1 MLVERETGSVVRSSM
16 LNPVVF
22 TERVVRDFLRYQLTT
37 YPFADADFHA
47 QLRALLSITES
58 RRSPLMKGPYVSL
71 SRPFREGPKITKLIL
86 DKILHPLLESI
97 APFPAVHGH
106 QERAIRA
113 IVQGRTT
120 VISTGTGSGK
130 TEAFLYPIISRC
142 LNLRDQHATAGVI
155 AVLVYP
161 MNALAEDQLERLR
174 GLLAGTGISFGM
186 YVGKT
191 PERSADVQGKRLEP
205 GASRAAYEAALKKR
219 SDERAQAK
227 TSKAGNYA
235 IYPAEERCSREEM
248 RANGQQPRILLTNVK
263 QLELILTR
271 NKDVELFGGANL
283 QFIVF
288 DEAHTFKGA
297 QGAETACLIR
307 RLRTFC
313 GRTADQ
319 VTCIAASATIVD
331 AAGSDTPGREFA
343 ARFFGIDGSRAE
355 IVTEEYVEEEWAA
368 EKSLPQPLAT
378 TASSALAAVLKVLG
392 GDDVEA
398 IRSAVMASIGFDLPA
413 GNDWQELLYT
423 HLAANG
429 LLHRIVQD
437 LRKPKALDLLCVEL
451 TKELGRPVEEA
462 EALLWLALGAAARK
476 GGRPLVRPVLHVFV
490 RGIGGAV
497 VTFPQNHERPK
508 LWLSAEDKTR
518 IEAGE
523 HPDGQTHAAVP
534 VKTCVTCG
542 QHYFTH
548 ELAGFDFTGDE
559 PGGGTLHG
567 DVTAWSPLPRKDGG
581 IRVTLFDRIV
591 SEDAAEEEGS
601 AERTAWVHMCRH
613 CGTTH
618 ATQAAV
624 CCGCG
629 RSQSQ
634 VRLKAVRQNPKNP
647 NYLTSC
653 LACGS
658 RGGNRAGGYREP
670 ARPVRAT
677 TVSDVHVLGQNML
690 IHGHEE
696 RLLIFADNRQDAAFQ
711 AGWMRDH
718 ARRFRIRSLMLEKL
732 NSGPISI
739 GDLAAWMDE
748 RLHSDR
754 SLSEALV
761 PEVWRIYRPEVAPQK
776 HREELRYF
784 LRILVLREITTGIR
798 QRIGLEPW
806 GRLRVDYRGLKPELP
821 VIKKWAA
828 VAGVAATD
836 LCDGVANLIDT
847 ERRKMVV
854 HDSVRQIFSKF
865 WNPGDEE
872 ILRGYLPDLQ
882 GVPRGLKL
890 YREPR
895 DEEGRVS
902 QWWSIRGTTVA
913 KQAALSWGIPKDQ
926 VLQFLEEIWGL
937 LKNSLHL
944 LLEVQLRGG
953 GKGGGRV
960 LPGTQGSCQFDA
972 DKFILTPQ
980 DARWECGVCRRVH
993 TRPTPKM
1000 ACMGYHCGGTI
1011 QPKPLDPD
1019 NYDMSI
1025 VAQQI
1030 GDDIRI
1036 LKPREHSAQVPVE
1049 ERESLE
1055 RMFKDPKDKS
1065 VNTLIC
1071 TPTLEMGVDIGGLDS
1086 VMMRNVPP
1094 LPSNYWQRAGR
1105 AGRRNRM
1112 AVNLTYARTAPH
1124 DQAVFR
1130 EPLRLL
1136 GGSVH
1141 PPRFNLRNPE
1151 LVRKHAHATTLTVLH
1166 RLAYEGGGLDTE
1178 EKAKLSE
1185 ELKILFPTQVR
1196 SYLFDVAG
1204 NVLQEAVDVSGLAIL
1219 LQGHRERI
1227 KETLASAV
1235 SSTWPA
1241 GDKDFVTPQVMEKI
1255 LVEMP
1260 GRLTEVVQRLWRR
1273 LQWALAEKKRFAE
1286 MEAQRGTLENE
1297 DIAMRERS
1305 DRLIRRLKGETKRE
1319 RNQPEGVDDTNTYA
1333 VLASEGFLPG
1343 YGLDRGSI
1351 TGTAVM
1357 PKGLPGPSE
1366 YLLPRPPGMALRE
1379 YVPGNMIYA
1388 NGQKFVPRF
1397 FRLEAVDPTVVKL
1410 DLTKEAVATAESGAT
1425 AAGGLTMPAIPIC
1438 DVDLPHEW
1446 HIHDEEDHRFQMGV
1460 VVFGHS
1466 SDRHSGGQAY
1476 NWGATEVQFR
1486 RAAHFRLVNVGV
1498 NMLVRRNEP
1507 QLGYPLCL
1515 VSGISRSPL
1524 ASQTELDDF
1533 RAHQLEKHKKEPQ
1546 NVAFFADIVADALT
1560 LHDLPNLPVA
1570 YSVIEGLRLAAAQIL
1585 EMEVEDLQVL
1595 CIPHLDRDTVDAV
1608 LYDPMPGGSGLLEQ
1622 MAERWVEIVA
1632 AAKDLLDCVSECQTA
1647 CLDCMLHFRNAHFHR
1662 HLDRRKALAFYA
1674 DREKLA
1680 SAHPI
1685 PAAQPTSKTNDASEP
1700 AHPPEF
1706 RLRDMLVRA
1715 GLGEPIAQKP
1725 IAIGQPWG
1733 RTLPDFFYPSPDD
1746 RHEGVCIYLDGLSK
1760 HIHGSAEA
1768 QGRDTQIR
1776 ERLGE
1781 MGFEVV
1787 PIPKSALDD
1796 HERMVGY
1803 MVRIARKLLTK
1814 AEWERVGADKSW
1826 FQSD

>member
-1 MLVERETGSVVRSSM
+1 M

-37 YPFADADFHA
+37 YPFADTDLHA
-47 QLRALLSITES
+47 QLRQLLNIAES
-58 RRSPLMKGPYVSL
+58 RYSPLMQGPYVSL
-71 SRPFREGPKITKLIL
+71 SRPFREGPKVTQLVSGGV
-86 DKILHPLLESI
+86 LHPLLGTI
-97 APFPAVHGH
+97 VPFPAVYGH
-106 QERAIRA
+106 QERAIRS
-113 IVQGRTT
+113 IKQGRTT

-142 LNLRDQHATAGVI
+142 LELRDQHTPAGVT

-205 GASRAAYEAALKKR
+205 GASRAAYDAAVKLRAK
-219 SDERAQAK
+219 ERDTGKA
-227 TSKAGNYA
+227 KAGNYA
-235 IYPAEERCSREEM
+235 IHPAEERCAREEM
-248 RANGQQPRILLTNVK
+248 RASGQQPRILLTNVK

-271 NKDVELFGGANL
+271 HKDVELFHGANL

-313 GRTADQ
+313 GRTAEQ
-319 VTCIAASATIVD
+319 VTCIASSATMVTPGGD
-331 AAGSDTPGREFA
+331 DTPGRDFA
-343 ARFFGIDGSRAE
+343 ARFFGVDGSKAE
-355 IVTEEYVEEEWAA
+355 VVTEEYVEEDWATT
-368 EKSLPQPLAT
+368 KTWPQPLALPS
-378 TASSALAAVLKVLG
+378 ADALAQVLKVLG
-392 GDDVEA
+392 GDDTPA
-398 IRSAVMASIGFDLPA
+398 ILAAVTAACGLNLGAAEGWEERLYDQLASNA
-413 GNDWQELLYT
+413 LLY
-423 HLAANG
+423 
-429 LLHRIVQD
+429 RVVQC
-437 LRKPKALDLLCVEL
+437 LRKPKALDVLCEEL
-451 TKELGRPVEEA
+451 AKELDRELDEA
-462 EALLWLALGAAARK
+462 EVLLWLALGSAARR
-476 GGRPLVRPVLHVFV
+476 GGRPLVRPVLHVFI

-497 VTFPQNHERPK
+497 VTFPENQERPK

-518 IEAGE
+518 MEADAQ
-523 HPDGQTHAAVP
+523 PDGVGHTALP

-542 QHYFTH
+542 QHYFNH

-559 PGGGTLHG
+559 PGGGELKG
-567 DVTAWSPLPRKDGG
+567 DITCWSPLAKKDGG
-581 IRVTLFDRIV
+581 ARVTLFDRIV
-591 SEDAAEEEGS
+591 SADGADEDDS
-601 AERTAWVHMCRH
+601 SERTAFVHLCRV

-618 ATQAAV
+618 ASQAPS

-629 RSQSQ
+629 RQQSQ
-634 VRLKAVRQNPKNP
+634 VRLKAVRQNAKSPHN
-647 NYLTSC
+647 LTSC

-658 RGGNRAGGYREP
+658 RGGARPGNYREP

-732 NSGPISI
+732 QKGPISI

-748 RLHSDR
+748 RLHADR
-754 SLSEALV
+754 ALSEALV
-761 PEVWRIYRPEVAPQK
+761 PEVWRIYRPEVAAQK

-806 GRLRVDYRGLKPELP
+806 GRMRVDYQGLKAELP
-821 VIKKWAA
+821 FIQKWAG
-828 VAGVAATD
+828 VAGVSAESMR
-836 LCDGVANLIDT
+836 DGVANLIDT
-847 ERRKMVV
+847 ERRKMIV

-865 WNPGDEE
+865 WSAGDEE
-872 ILRGYLPDLQ
+872 ILRGYLPELQ

-895 DEEGRVS
+895 DEQSRVA
-902 QWWSIRGTTVA
+902 QWWSAKGTTVA
-913 KQAALSWGIPKDQ
+913 KQAATQWGIPKEQ
-926 VLQFLEEIWGL
+926 VLPFLEELWAL
-937 LKNSLHL
+937 LKTNLHIL
-944 LLEVQLRGG
+944 AEVQLRGS

-960 LPGTQGSCQFDA
+960 IAGTQGSCQFDA
-972 DKFILTPQ
+972 DKFMLVPQ
-980 DARWECGVCRRVH
+980 DGRWECGVCRRLH
-993 TRPTPKM
+993 SRPTPKM
-1000 ACMGYHCGGTI
+1000 VCMGYHCDGTI
-1011 QPKPLDPD
+1011 QPKPIDPD
-1019 NYDMSI
+1019 NYDLSI
-1025 VAQQI
+1025 VSQQLE
-1030 GDDIRI
+1030 GEIRI

-1055 RMFKDPKDKS
+1055 RMFKDPTDKN

-1094 LPSNYWQRAGR
+1094 LPANYWQRAGR

-1130 EPLRLL
+1130 DPLRLL
-1136 GGSVH
+1136 GGAVT

-1151 LVRKHAHATTLTVLH
+1151 LVRKHVHATILTVLQQ
-1166 RLAYEGGGLDTE
+1166 LAYAGQGLGTEQKAAISEGLATC
-1178 EKAKLSE
+1178 
-1185 ELKILFPTQVR
+1185 FPSQVR
-1196 SYLFDVAG
+1196 SFLFDAAG
-1204 NVLQEAVDVSGLAIL
+1204 NVLAQPTDVGGLAGL
-1219 LQGHRERI
+1219 LQAHKAPILQSLE
-1227 KETLASAV
+1227 SALFA
-1235 SSTWPA
+1235 TWPA
-1241 GDKDFVTPQVMEKI
+1241 TDKSFVETSVMEQI
-1255 LVEMP
+1255 IAEMP
-1260 GRLTEVVQRLWRR
+1260 SRLTEVVKRLWRR
-1273 LQWALAEKKRFAE
+1273 LQWAMAEKQRFAQ
-1286 MEAQRGTLENE
+1286 MEAQKGTLENE
-1297 DIAMRERS
+1297 DIAMRQRS
-1305 DRLIRRLKGETKRE
+1305 DRLIRRLKGDDKHDKR
-1319 RNQPEGVDDTNTYA
+1319 QGEGVDDTNTYA
-1333 VLASEGFLPG
+1333 VLAMEGFLPG

-1351 TGTAVM
+1351 TGTATM
-1357 PKGLPGPSE
+1357 PKGLPGPAE
-1366 YLLPRPPGMALRE
+1366 YLLPRPSGMALRE

-1397 FRLEAVDPTVVKL
+1397 YRLEAVDPTIVKL
-1410 DLTKEAVATAESGAT
+1410 DLGKEAITTAESGAS
-1425 AAGGLTMPAIPIC
+1425 AAGATTMPAIPIC

-1460 VVFGHS
+1460 VILGHELG
-1466 SDRHSGGQAY
+1466 RHSGGQAY
-1476 NWGATEVQFR
+1476 RWGATDIHLR
-1486 RAAHFRLVNVGV
+1486 RATHFRLVNIGV
-1498 NMLVRRNEP
+1498 NLLVRREEP

-1524 ASQTELDDF
+1524 ASPTELENF
-1533 RAHQLEKHKKEPQ
+1533 REHQRDRHKKDPQ
-1546 NVAFFADIVADALT
+1546 NVAFYADTVADSLSF
-1560 LHDLPNLPVA
+1560 HDLPDLKMA
-1570 YSVIEGLRLAAAQIL
+1570 YSVVEGIRLAAAQIL
-1585 EMEVEDLQVL
+1585 EMEIEDIQIL

-1622 MAERWVEIVA
+1622 MVERWAEVLA
-1632 AAKDLLDCVSECQTA
+1632 AAQAILTCVSACQTA

-1662 HLDRRKALAFYA
+1662 HLDRQKALAYYA
-1674 DREKLA
+1674 ERGALETA
-1680 SAHPI
+1680 QPI
-1685 PAAQPTSKTNDASEP
+1685 PPAQPVSLKADAAQP

-1715 GLGEPIAQKP
+1715 GLGEPEAQKAIP
-1725 IAIGQPWG
+1725 IGQPWG
-1733 RTLPDFFYPSPDD
+1733 RTLPDFFYPAPDD
-1746 RHEGVCIYLDGLSK
+1746 RHEGVCIYLDGLSA
-1760 HIHGSAEA
+1760 HIHGSAES
-1768 QGRDTQIR
+1768 QERDTQIR
-1776 ERLGE
+1776 ERLAE
-1781 MGFEVV
+1781 MSYEVIA
-1787 PIPKSALDD
+1787 IPKTALDD
-1796 HERMVGY
+1796 RDRMAGY
-1803 MVRIARKLLTK
+1803 FGRIARKLLTK
-1814 AEWERVGADKSW
+1814 EESDRIKNNPDW
-1826 FQSD
+1826 FGGVS

>member
-1 MLVERETGSVVRSSM
+1 M

-47 QLRALLSITES
+47 QLRGLLNIAET
-58 RRSPLMKGPYVSL
+58 RCSPLMQGPFVSL
-71 SRPFREGPKITKLIL
+71 SRPFREGPKLAKLIT
-86 DKILHPLLESI
+86 DGVLHPLLANI

-113 IVQGRTT
+113 IANGRTT

-142 LNLRDQHATAGVI
+142 LQLRDQHAPAGVV
-155 AVLVYP
+155 AVLAYP

-191 PERSADVQGKRLEP
+191 PERSADVQGKRLPP
-205 GASRAAYEAALKKR
+205 GASRAAYEAAVKKR
-219 SDERAQAK
+219 AEERAMAK
-227 TSKAGNYA
+227 TSKAGNYS
-235 IYPAEERCSREEM
+235 IRPAEERCSREEM
-248 RANGQQPRILLTNVK
+248 RANGQQPRILLTNIK

-271 NKDVELFGGANL
+271 HKDVELFSGANL

-313 GRTADQ
+313 GRKADE
-319 VTCIAASATIVD
+319 VTCVAASATMVSP
-331 AAGSDTPGREFA
+331 GSDNPGREFA
-343 ARFFGIDGSRAE
+343 ARFFGIDGSQAE
-355 IVTEEYVEEEWAA
+355 IVTEEYVEEEWAK
-368 EKSLPQPLAT
+368 EKTLPPPLAT
-378 TASSALAAVLKVLG
+378 QPTTALAEVLKVLG
-392 GDDVEA
+392 GEDTEA
-398 IRSAVMASIGFDLPA
+398 VKSAISSTVGLDIGP
-413 GNDWQELLYT
+413 GNDWREQLYSL
-423 HLAANG
+423 LAANA
-429 LLHRIVQD
+429 LLYRIVQD
-437 LRKPKALDLLCVEL
+437 LRKPKALQMLCRQL
-451 TKELGRPVEEA
+451 AKEVGRPLQEA
-462 EALLWLALGAAARK
+462 EVLLWLALGAAARR

-497 VTFPQNHERPK
+497 VTFPENQERPK

-518 IEAGE
+518 IEAEE
-523 HPDGQTHAAVP
+523 HPGGQPHAALP
-534 VKTCVTCG
+534 VKTCTTCG
-542 QHYFTH
+542 QHYFSH
-548 ELAGFDFTGDE
+548 DLAGFDFTGDA

-567 DVTAWSPLPRKDGG
+567 EITAWSPLPKKDGG
-581 IRVTLFDRIV
+581 VRVTLFDRIV
-591 SEDAAEEEGS
+591 SEDAAEEEG
-601 AERTAWVHMCRH
+601 AADKTAWVHVCRY

-618 ATQAAV
+618 ASQAPT

-629 RSQSQ
+629 RTQSQ

-647 NYLTSC
+647 GYLSSC
-653 LACGS
+653 LACGA

-690 IHGHEE
+690 LHGHEE
-696 RLLIFADNRQDAAFQ
+696 RLLVFADNRQDAAFQ

-732 NSGPISI
+732 NNGPITI

-748 RLHSDR
+748 RLHNDR
-754 SLSEALV
+754 ALSEALI
-761 PEVWRIYRPEVAPQK
+761 PEVWRIYRPEAAPQK
-776 HREELRYF
+776 HRDEMRYF
-784 LRILVLREITTGIR
+784 LRILVLRELTTGIR

-806 GRLRVDYRGLKPELP
+806 GRLRVDYRGLTPELP
-821 VIKKWAA
+821 FIKKWAT
-828 VAGVAATD
+828 VAGVSPAD
-836 LCDGVANLIDT
+836 LCEGVANLIDN

-865 WNPGDEE
+865 WNSGDEE
-872 ILRGYLPDLQ
+872 VLRGYLPEIQ

-890 YREPR
+890 YREPL
-895 DEEGRVS
+895 DEEARVS
-902 QWWSIRGTTVA
+902 QWWSAKGTTVA
-913 KQAALSWGIPKDQ
+913 KQAAQNWGIPRDN
-926 VLQFLEEIWGL
+926 VLQFLQELWDLLRGGL
-937 LKNSLHL
+937 RL
-944 LLEVQLRGG
+944 LVEVQLRGG

-972 DKFILTPQ
+972 DKFVLVPQ
-980 DARWECGVCRRVH
+980 EARLECGICRRVH
-993 TRPTPKM
+993 VRRTPKM
-1000 ACMGYHCGGTI
+1000 VCMGFHCGGTI
-1011 QPKPLDPD
+1011 QPKPLDAD
-1019 NYDMSI
+1019 NYDLSI

-1030 GDDIRI
+1030 GDDVRI

-1055 RMFKDPKDKS
+1055 RMFKDPNDKT

-1130 EPLRLL
+1130 DPLRLL
-1136 GGSVH
+1136 GGSVN

-1151 LVRKHAHATTLTVLH
+1151 LVRKHAHATILTVLH
-1166 RLAYEGGGLDTE
+1166 RLAYDPKTLGAE
-1178 EKAKLSE
+1178 ERAKLGEQLRS
-1185 ELKILFPTQVR
+1185 LFPTQVR
-1196 SYLFDVAG
+1196 SYLFDAAG
-1204 NVLQEAVDVSGLAIL
+1204 NVLPQAADVGGLGAL
-1219 LQGHRERI
+1219 LTEHKQRLG
-1227 KETLASAV
+1227 ETLAAAISA
-1235 SSTWPA
+1235 TWPDS
-1241 GDKDFVTPQVMEKI
+1241 DKDFVTSAVMDEVI
-1255 LVEMP
+1255 LEMP
-1260 GRLTEVVQRLWRR
+1260 ARLAEVVDRLWRR
-1273 LQWALAEKKRFAE
+1273 LQWALREKQRLAVL
-1286 MEAQRGTLENE
+1286 EAQKGTLENE
-1297 DIAMRERS
+1297 DIAMRERA
-1305 DRLIRRLKGETKRE
+1305 DRLIRRLKGEEKRSKG
-1319 RNQPEGVDDTNTYA
+1319 QGEGVDDTNTYA
-1333 VLASEGFLPG
+1333 VLAAEGFLPG

-1351 TGTAVM
+1351 TGTAMM
-1357 PKGLPGPSE
+1357 PKGIPGPGE
-1366 YLLPRPPGMALRE
+1366 YLLPRPAGMALRE

-1388 NGQKFVPRF
+1388 NGNKFVPRF
-1397 FRLEAVDPTVVKL
+1397 FRLEAVDPTIVKL
-1410 DLTKEAVATAESGAT
+1410 DLTKEAVATAEVGAS
-1425 AAGGLTMPAIPIC
+1425 ASGGLTMPAIPIC

-1446 HIHDEEDHRFQMGV
+1446 HINDEEDHRFQMGV
-1460 VVFGHS
+1460 VVLGHG

-1476 NWGATEVQFR
+1476 DWGTTPVHFR
-1486 RAAHFRLVNVGV
+1486 RSSHFRLVNIGV
-1498 NMLVRRNEP
+1498 NVLVRKDEP
-1507 QLGYPLCL
+1507 KLGYPVCL

-1524 ASQTELDDF
+1524 ASQAELDDF
-1533 RAHQLEKHKKEPQ
+1533 RAHQEEKHKKPPED
-1546 NVAFFADIVADALT
+1546 VAFYADIVADALT
-1560 LHDLPNLPVA
+1560 MQDLPNLSTA
-1570 YSVIEGLRLAAAQIL
+1570 YSVVEGLRLAAAQIL

-1622 MAERWVEIVA
+1622 MAERWTEVLQ
-1632 AAKDLLDCVSECQTA
+1632 AAKNLLACVSGCQTA

-1662 HLDRRKALAFYA
+1662 HLDRNKALEFYA
-1674 DREKLA
+1674 ARAALVA
-1680 SAHPI
+1680 THPI
-1685 PAAQPTSKTNDASEP
+1685 PASQPASKSDDSGEP
-1700 AHPPEF
+1700 PHPPAF
-1706 RLRDMLVRA
+1706 RLRDMLIRA
-1715 GLGEPIAQKP
+1715 GLGEPQAEKP

-1733 RTLPDFFYPSPDD
+1733 RTLPDFFYPPPDD

-1760 HIHGSAEA
+1760 HIHGSPET
-1768 QGRDTQIR
+1768 QQRDTQIR

-1781 MGFEVV
+1781 MGYEVV
-1787 PIPKSALDD
+1787 QIPKTALDD
-1796 HERMVGY
+1796 HQRMVGLI
-1803 MVRIARKLLTK
+1803 VRIARKLLSK
-1814 AEWERVGADKSW
+1814 SEWERIAADQSW
-1826 FQSD
+1826 FQK

>member
-1 MLVERETGSVVRSSM
+1 M

-37 YPFADADFHA
+37 YPIADADLHA
-47 QLRALLSITES
+47 QLRALLNITES
-58 RRSPLMKGPYVSL
+58 RHSPLMQGPYVSL
-71 SRPFREGPKITKLIL
+71 SRPFREGPKISQLIAE
-86 DKILHPLLESI
+86 KILHPLLTTV
-97 APFPAVHGH
+97 APFPSVHGH

-113 IVQGRTT
+113 IQQGRTT
-120 VISTGTGSGK
+120 LVSTGTGSGK

-142 LNLRDQHATAGVI
+142 LGLRDQHSPVGVI

-174 GLLAGTGISFGM
+174 GMLAGTGVTFGM

-205 GASRAAYEAALKKR
+205 GSSRAAYDTAVRKR
-219 SDERAQAK
+219 AEERAVGK

-235 IYPAEERCSREEM
+235 VHPAEERCAREEM
-248 RANGQQPRILLTNVK
+248 RASGQQPRILLTNVK

-271 NKDVELFGGANL
+271 HKDVELFQGANL

-313 GRTADQ
+313 GRRAEE

-343 ARFFGIDGSRAE
+343 ARFFGVDGSKAE
-355 IVTEEYVEEEWAA
+355 IVTEQYVEEEWATA
-368 EKSLPQPLAT
+368 KSWPQALVMPGPA
-378 TASSALAAVLKVLG
+378 ALAHVLKELG
-392 GDDVEA
+392 GDDADAIVGSIAAAVGLKLEA
-398 IRSAVMASIGFDLPA
+398 ST
-413 GNDWQELLYT
+413 DWQESLYT
-423 HLAANG
+423 QLAANG
-429 LLHRIVQD
+429 LLHRIVQG
-437 LRKPKALDLLCVEL
+437 LRRPKALELLCAEL
-451 TKELGRPVEEA
+451 SKELGRTLNEA
-462 EALLWLALGAAARK
+462 EVLLWLALGSAAKRA
-476 GGRPLVRPVLHVFV
+476 GRPLVRPVLHVFV

-497 VTFPQNHERPK
+497 VTFPTAQERPK

-518 IEAGE
+518 IEAEE
-523 HPDGQTHAAVP
+523 HPDGQGHAAFP

-548 ELAGFDFTGDE
+548 ELAGFSFTDDE
-559 PGGGTLHG
+559 PGGGSLHG

-601 AERTAWVHMCRH
+601 AERTAWVHLCRH

-618 ATQAAV
+618 ATQAPT

-634 VRLKAVRQNPKNP
+634 IRLKAVRQNSKNP

-658 RGGNRAGGYREP
+658 RGGNRTGAYREP

-677 TVSDVHVLGQNML
+677 TVSDIHVLGQNML
-690 IHGHEE
+690 LHGHEE

-732 NSGPISI
+732 NQGPITI

-748 RLHSDR
+748 RLHADR
-754 SLSEALV
+754 ALSEALV

-806 GRLRVDYRGLKPELP
+806 GRLRVDYRGLTPELP
-821 VIKKWAA
+821 VIQKWAG
-828 VAGVAATD
+828 VAGVSPTD
-836 LCDGVANLIDT
+836 LCNGIANLIDT
-847 ERRKMVV
+847 GRRKMIV

-872 ILRGYLPDLQ
+872 VLRGYIPDLQ
-882 GVPRGLKL
+882 GVPQGLKL
-890 YREPR
+890 YREPL
-895 DEEGRVS
+895 DEKTRVA
-902 QWWSIRGTTVA
+902 QWWSVKGTTVA

-926 VLQFLEEIWGL
+926 LLLFLEEVWSA
-937 LKNSLHL
+937 LKSSLHL
-944 LLEVQLRGG
+944 LVEVQLRGG

-960 LPGTQGSCQFDA
+960 LPGTQGCCQLDA
-972 DKFILTPQ
+972 DKFVLVPQ

-993 TRPTPKM
+993 NRPTPKM
-1000 ACMGYHCGGTI
+1000 ACMGYHCAGTI
-1011 QPKPLDPD
+1011 LSKPLDAD
-1019 NYDMSI
+1019 NYDLSI
-1025 VAQQI
+1025 VAQQLN
-1030 GDDIRI
+1030 GDIRI

-1094 LPSNYWQRAGR
+1094 LPANYWQRAGR

-1136 GGSVH
+1136 NGLVT

-1151 LVRKHAHATTLTVLH
+1151 LVRKHAHATILTVLH
-1166 RLAYEGGGLDTE
+1166 RLAHQGAGLSTE
-1178 EKAKLSE
+1178 QKAELSAG
-1185 ELKILFPTQVR
+1185 LNHLFPTQVR
-1196 SYLFDVAG
+1196 AYLFDAAG
-1204 NVLQEAVDVSGLAIL
+1204 NVLLEATDVTDLAALLHMHRAPIL
-1219 LQGHRERI
+1219 
-1227 KETLASAV
+1227 ETLAAAM
-1235 SSTWPA
+1235 SSTWPES
-1241 GDKDFVTPQVMEKI
+1241 DKAFVTGAVMDQI
-1255 LVEMP
+1255 LTEMP
-1260 GRLTEVVQRLWRR
+1260 NRLTEVVRRLWKR
-1273 LQWALAEKKRFAE
+1273 LQWALNEKRRFAE
-1286 MEAQRGTLENE
+1286 MEAMKGTLENE

-1305 DRLIRRLKGETKRE
+1305 DRLIRRLKGEDKRDK
-1319 RNQPEGVDDTNTYA
+1319 RQSEGVDDTNTFA

-1351 TGTAVM
+1351 TGTAIM

-1366 YLLPRPPGMALRE
+1366 YLLPRPSAMALRE

-1397 FRLEAVDPTVVKL
+1397 FRLEAVDPTIIKL

-1425 AAGGLTMPAIPIC
+1425 AAGGMTMPAIPIC

-1460 VVFGHS
+1460 VVLGHEL
-1466 SDRHSGGQAY
+1466 DRHSGGRAY
-1476 NWGATEVQFR
+1476 RWGTTDMQFR
-1486 RAAHFRLVNVGV
+1486 RASHFRLVNVGA
-1498 NMLVRRNEP
+1498 NLLVRKDDP
-1507 QLGYPLCL
+1507 QLGYPVCL

-1524 ASQTELDDF
+1524 ASPTELENF
-1533 RAHQLEKHKKEPQ
+1533 REHQREKHKKDPQ
-1546 NVAFFADIVADALT
+1546 NVAFYADIVADAFT
-1560 LHDLPNLPVA
+1560 LQDLPNLGVA
-1570 YSVIEGLRLAAAQIL
+1570 YSVVEGLRLAAAQIL
-1585 EMEVEDLQVL
+1585 EMEVEDLQIL

-1622 MAERWVEIVA
+1622 MTERWPEVLG
-1632 AAKDLLDCVSECQTA
+1632 AAKALLQCVSECQTA

-1662 HLDRRKALAFYA
+1662 HLDRRKALAFYNERQA
-1674 DREKLA
+1674 LQIT
-1680 SAHPI
+1680 HPI
-1685 PAAQPTSKTNDASEP
+1685 PAAQPASKVGKAEEP
-1700 AHPPEF
+1700 SHAPEF

-1715 GLGEPIAQKP
+1715 GLGEPEAQKP
-1725 IAIGQPWG
+1725 IPIGQPWG
-1733 RTLPDFFYPSPDD
+1733 RTLPDFFYQPPDD
-1746 RHEGVCIYLDGLSK
+1746 RHEGVCVYLDGLSK
-1760 HIHGSAEA
+1760 HIHGSAET
-1768 QGRDTQIR
+1768 QQRDTQIR

-1781 MGFEVV
+1781 LGFEVIS
-1787 PIPKSALDD
+1787 IPKSALDD
-1796 HERMVGY
+1796 HERMATY
-1803 MVRIARKLLTK
+1803 LIRIARKLLTK
-1814 AEWERVGADKSW
+1814 TEWERMAADRSW
-1826 FQSD
+1826 FAN

>member
-1 MLVERETGSVVRSSM
+1 M

-37 YPFADADFHA
+37 YPFADTDLHA
-47 QLRALLSITES
+47 QLRSLLNLTES
-58 RRSPLMKGPYVSL
+58 RRSPLMQGPYVSL
-71 SRPFREGPKITKLIL
+71 SRPFREGPSVAQLVSEGV
-86 DKILHPLLESI
+86 LHPLLNSI
-97 APFPAVHGH
+97 VPFPAVYGH
-106 QERAIRA
+106 QEKAIRA
-113 IVQGRTT
+113 IKQTRTT

-142 LNLRDQHATAGVI
+142 LELRDKHTPAGVT

-205 GASRAAYEAALKKR
+205 GSSRAAYDAAVKHRAK
-219 SDERAQAK
+219 ERESGKA
-227 TSKAGNYA
+227 KAGNYA
-235 IYPAEERCSREEM
+235 IHPAEERCAREEM

-271 NKDVELFGGANL
+271 HKDVELFHGANL

-313 GRTADQ
+313 GRKAEE
-319 VTCIAASATIVD
+319 VTCIASSATMVT
-331 AAGSDTPGREFA
+331 AGGDDSPGREFA
-343 ARFFGIDGSRAE
+343 ARFFGVDGSKADV
-355 IVTEEYVEEEWAA
+355 VTEEYVEEDWAS
-368 EKSLPQPLAT
+368 EKSSPTPIALPSAD
-378 TASSALAAVLKVLG
+378 ALAQVLKVLG
-392 GDDVEA
+392 GDDVPAVIAA
-398 IRSAVMASIGFDLPA
+398 IQAATGLDLGPTEK
-413 GNDWQELLYT
+413 WEERLYA
-423 HLAANG
+423 HLAANA
-429 LLHRIVQD
+429 LLYRIVQS
-437 LRKPKALDLLCVEL
+437 LRKPKALDILCTEMEKV
-451 TKELGRPVEEA
+451 LGRKLDEA
-462 EALLWLALGAAARK
+462 EVLLWLALGSAARR
-476 GGRPLVRPVLHVFV
+476 GGRPLVRPVLHVFI

-497 VTFPQNHERPK
+497 VTFPVSQERPK

-518 IEAGE
+518 IEAE
-523 HPDGQTHAAVP
+523 QIPEGQGHAALP

-559 PGGGTLHG
+559 PGGGELKGEITC
-567 DVTAWSPLPRKDGG
+567 WSPLARKDGG
-581 IRVTLFDRIV
+581 TRVTLFDRIV
-591 SEDAAEEEGS
+591 SDDAAEEEGAS
-601 AERTAWVHMCRH
+601 ERTAWVHLCRF

-618 ATQAAV
+618 ASQAPT

-629 RSQSQ
+629 VQQSQ
-634 VRLKAVRQNPKNP
+634 VRLKAVRQKPKTP
-647 NYLTSC
+647 NNLTSC
-653 LACGS
+653 LACGA
-658 RGGNRAGGYREP
+658 RGGARTGNYREP

-690 IHGHEE
+690 LHGHEE

-732 NSGPISI
+732 KHGPISI

-748 RLHSDR
+748 RLHADR

-761 PEVWRIYRPEVAPQK
+761 PEVWRIYRPEVAAQK

-806 GRLRVDYRGLKPELP
+806 GCMRVDYQGLTTELP
-821 VIKKWAA
+821 FIQKWAG
-828 VAGVAATD
+828 VAGVSPESMR
-836 LCDGVANLIDT
+836 DGVANLIDN

-854 HDSVRQIFSKF
+854 HDSVRQIFSHF
-865 WNPGDEE
+865 WSPGDEE
-872 ILRGYLPDLQ
+872 ILRGYLPELQ

-890 YREPR
+890 YREPL
-895 DEEGRVS
+895 DEQARVG
-902 QWWSIRGTTVA
+902 QWWSTKGTTVA
-913 KQAALSWGIPKDQ
+913 KQAATSWGIPKDH
-926 VLQFLEEIWGL
+926 VLPFLEELWAV
-937 LKNSLHL
+937 LKTSVHL
-944 LLEVQLRGG
+944 LVEVQLRGG

-960 LPGTQGSCQFDA
+960 VAGTQGSCQFNA
-972 DKFILTPQ
+972 DKFMLVP
-980 DARWECGVCRRVH
+980 AEGRWECGVCRRLH
-993 TRPTPKM
+993 SRPTPKM
-1000 ACMGYHCGGTI
+1000 ACMGYHCSGVI
-1011 QPKPLDPD
+1011 QAKPLDPD
-1019 NYDMSI
+1019 NYDLSI
-1025 VAQQI
+1025 VAQQLE
-1030 GDDIRI
+1030 GEIRI

-1055 RMFKDPKDKS
+1055 RMFKDPTDKN

-1094 LPSNYWQRAGR
+1094 LPANYWQRSGR

-1130 EPLRLL
+1130 DPLRLL
-1136 GGSVH
+1136 GGAVS

-1151 LVRKHAHATTLTVLH
+1151 LVRKHAHATILTVLH
-1166 RLAYEGGGLDTE
+1166 RLAHVGAGLSTEQKAAISEGLATC
-1178 EKAKLSE
+1178 
-1185 ELKILFPTQVR
+1185 FPSQVR
-1196 SYLFDVAG
+1196 SFLFDAAG
-1204 NVLQEAVDVSGLAIL
+1204 NVLAKPTNVSGLAGLLLAHKTPIL
-1219 LQGHRERI
+1219 QALE
-1227 KETLASAV
+1227 SALYD
-1235 SSTWPA
+1235 TWPITDRA
-1241 GDKDFVTPQVMEKI
+1241 FVAPVIMEQI
-1255 LVEMP
+1255 IGEMP
-1260 GRLTEVVQRLWRR
+1260 SRLTAVVQRLWRR
-1273 LQWALAEKKRFAE
+1273 LQWAMGEKKRFAE
-1286 MEAQRGTLENE
+1286 MEAQKGVLEHE
-1297 DIAMRERS
+1297 DIAMRARS
-1305 DRLIRRLKGETKRE
+1305 DRLIRRLKGEDKHDR
-1319 RNQPEGVDDTNTYA
+1319 RQGEGVDDTNTYA
-1333 VLASEGFLPG
+1333 VLAMEGFLPG

-1351 TGTAVM
+1351 TGTATM
-1357 PKGLPGPSE
+1357 PKGLPGPAE
-1366 YLLPRPPGMALRE
+1366 YLLPRPSGMALRE

-1397 FRLEAVDPTVVKL
+1397 YRLEAVDPTVVKL
-1410 DLTKEAVATAESGAT
+1410 DLTKEAIATAETGASAAGAT
-1425 AAGGLTMPAIPIC
+1425 TMPAIPIC

-1460 VVFGHS
+1460 VILGHELG
-1466 SDRHSGGQAY
+1466 RHSGGQAY
-1476 NWGATEVQFR
+1476 RWGALDLQLR
-1486 RAAHFRLVNVGV
+1486 RAAHFRLVNIGV
-1498 NMLVRRNEP
+1498 NLLVRREEP

-1524 ASQTELDDF
+1524 ASPTELENF
-1533 RAHQLEKHKKEPQ
+1533 REHQRERHNKEPQ
-1546 NVAFFADIVADALT
+1546 NVAFYADIVADSLSFQ
-1560 LHDLPNLPVA
+1560 DLPDLGSA
-1570 YSVIEGLRLAAAQIL
+1570 YSVVEGIRLAAAQIL
-1585 EMEVEDLQVL
+1585 EMEIEDLQIL
-1595 CIPHLDRDTVDAV
+1595 CIPHLDRDTVDAI

-1622 MAERWVEIVA
+1622 MVERWAEVLTA
-1632 AAKDLLDCVSECQTA
+1632 ANVLLQCVSACQTA

-1662 HLDRRKALAFYA
+1662 HLDRHKALAFYA
-1674 DREKLA
+1674 EHGALETTQ
-1680 SAHPI
+1680 PI
-1685 PAAQPTSKTNDASEP
+1685 PAAQPASQKADASQP

-1715 GLGEPIAQKP
+1715 GLGDPEAQKE

-1733 RTLPDFFYPSPDD
+1733 RTLPDFFYPSPDE
-1746 RHEGVCIYLDGLSK
+1746 RHEGVCVYLDGLSA
-1760 HIHGSAEA
+1760 HIHGSAES
-1768 QGRDTQIR
+1768 QQRDTQIR
-1776 ERLGE
+1776 ERLAE
-1781 MGFEVV
+1781 MGYEVISV
-1787 PIPKSALDD
+1787 PKTALDD
-1796 HERMVGY
+1796 RDRMAGY
-1803 MVRIARKLLTK
+1803 FGRIARKLLTK
-1814 AEWERVGADKSW
+1814 EEADRIKKNPDW
-1826 FQSD
+1826 FEEDQ